1 MQRIHPRKRIAIS
14 AATAAALAVALLA
27 ATAIAG
33 FGPQLKPGLKSRT
46 ALIASSATING
57 SDNPERYEVF
67 CPRGLRPLG
76 GGMLTDSQPNGPDSG
91 AFPVSSE
98 RLGQQDAWHTTVAQV
113 GRGVGTPVTI
123 QAFCQRYSGNVVPV
137 QHFIKSPSYKNVDQG
152 QTKQFTET
160 CPRGKRI
167 ISGGYLTSQL
177 FTGKGIYVTESRMAT
192 QHSWTVSATGVP
204 GGSGG
209 QVSPIAYCR
218 RSKKPLVTEVKSPP
232 ATATP
237 AAVATA
243 ATPDCPG
250 SKHLITGGYSAP
262 PSVRIF
268 EAGFRGPDTWI
279 ASASAYTGA
288 GDVIALGYCL

>member
-1 MQRIHPRKRIAIS
+1 MQRIRPRKRLAIAA
-14 AATAAALAVALLA
+14 AATAVALAAALLA

-33 FGPQLKPGLKSRT
+33 YGPQLKPGLKSRT
-46 ALIASSATING
+46 ALIVSSATING

-76 GGMLTDSQPNGPDSG
+76 GGMLTDSQPDAAGG

-113 GRGVGTPVTI
+113 GRKGGTPVTI
-123 QAFCQRYSGNVVPV
+123 QALCQRYSGNIDPV
-137 QHFIKSPSYKNVDQG
+137 QHFIKSQTYRNVDPG
-152 QTKQFTET
+152 ETKQFTEK

-177 FTGKGIYVTESRMAT
+177 FTGNGVYVTESRMAS
-192 QHSWTVSATGVP
+192 QRSWTVSATGVV
-204 GGSGG
+204 GGNGG

-218 RSKKPLVTEVKSPP
+218 RSKKPLVTEVQSAP

-237 AAVATA
+237 AAAATA
-243 ATPDCPG
+243 AAPDCPG

-262 PSVRIF
+262 PTVRIF
-268 EAGFRGPDTWI
+268 EGGFRGPDTWV
-279 ASASAYTGA
+279 ASAAAYTGA
-288 GDVIALGYCL
+288 GDVIAFGYCL